1 MTDGSRRLAGRV
13 VVVTGAAQGLG
24 ECVARTLAGEGATLV
39 LADVQEE
46 KAAAVVAE
54 LRSAGADAESAY
66 VDVAERRLARELVA
80 HTVARHGAVDG
91 LVLCG
96 GIDAPPGLAWEL
108 DEQQWRSVV
117 DVDLTGQWWCAE
129 AVLPHMLE
137 RRTGR
142 IVFIGSVVA
151 RIGNAR
157 FSPAY
162 AAAKAGLVGL
172 TVQLSAQV
180 ERYGVL
186 VNCIAPGALG
196 TGTPVLDEERV
207 AYDAQFPLGIVGPQ
221 PVADAVVYL
230 LAASGDWISG
240 AVLNVSGGRVRGV

>member
-1 MTDGSRRLAGRV
+1 MAERARRLAGRV
-13 VVVTGAAQGLG
+13 VVVTGAAQGVG
-24 ECVARTLAGEGATLV
+24 ECVARTLAEEGATLM
-39 LADVQEE
+39 LADIQEE
-46 KAAAVVAE
+46 KVAAVAAD
-54 LRSAGADAESAY
+54 LRGGGADAASAF
-66 VDVAERRLARELVA
+66 VDVAERRLARELVDRTLA
-80 HTVARHGAVDG
+80 LHGAVDAI
-91 LVLCG
+91 VLCG
-96 GIDAPPGLAWEL
+96 GIDAPPGDAWEL

-142 IVFIGSVVA
+142 IVFISSVVA

-162 AAAKAGLVGL
+162 AAAKGGLIGL

-186 VNCIAPGALG
+186 VNCVAPGALG
-196 TGTPVLDEERV
+196 TGTPVLHDERA
-207 AYDAQFPLGIVGPQ
+207 AYEAQFPLGIVGPQ
-221 PVADAVVYL
+221 PVADAIVYL
-230 LAASGDWISG
+230 LASSGDWISG
-240 AVLNVSGGRVRGV
+240 SVLNVSGGRVRGI